1 MITAKYIGVVLGLL
15 SLSACQKGLTF
26 EIALAAETTRYSE
39 DTQQESVAC
48 DIGIYAINEMDFGVK
63 IAPELTIFTDNEQ
76 YTMKIK
82 SWGDD
87 WDYLIGKDGDQAS
100 RQGLCF
106 KEINQKSFGCDEVL
120 SALRNKQYKLTL
132 NRCEKLDQ
140 SPLDCEIDVELANGG
155 IRFKKDE
162 ELTQL

>member
-1 MITAKYIGVVLGLL
+1 MIMVKYVAVTLGLL
-15 SLSACQKGLTF
+15 SLSACQKDLTF

-63 IAPELTIFTDNEQ
+63 IAPELTIFTEDEN
-76 YTMKIK
+76 YTMRIK

-87 WDYLIGKDGDQAS
+87 WDYLIGKDGEKVS
-100 RQGLCF
+100 KQGLCF
-106 KEINQKSFGCDEVL
+106 KEINQKSFSCDKVL
-120 SALRNKQYKLTL
+120 SALRNEQYKLTL

-140 SPLDCEIDVELANGG
+140 SKLDCEIDVELAHEG

-162 ELTQL
+162 KLTRI